1 MTDPFRDHLQS
12 ALASGYVI
20 DRELAG
26 GGMSRVFVARER
38 ALDREVVVK
47 VLPPD
52 LAAGVNRERFRREI
66 QLAAQLQHPHIVP
79 LLSAGESD
87 ELLYYTMPFIR
98 GESLKTAIETRGSLP
113 LRDVI
118 RILHDVVDALAY
130 AHEHGVIHRDIKPAN
145 VLMSGSHALITDFGV
160 AKALSA
166 ALPISGVTT
175 TGVAIGTPA
184 YMAPEQLAGDPSA
197 DHRVDLYAVGL
208 LAYELLSGSSPFA
221 GGSPQA
227 TMAAQLTRTPEPI
240 ETARP
245 DVPPELSRIIQR
257 CLAKFPSD
265 RPATARE
272 LLTELDALAS
282 GASVYVGALPPA
294 RHTLPPR
301 RIVAVASVVLTI
313 AIISAL
319 ALSRG
324 RTGSA
329 PLPTPAAPA
338 APSVAAV
345 PTPAPAAAAAPNVL
359 THDDSLAIA
368 RAVERR
374 APSRGPSTDSLRQ
387 QMERALADSV
397 RAARSQLYA
406 AIMDSMRLALD
417 SLERGRVPRRIP
429 NEARVELGRVP
440 GVALQ
445 GRTLVNPAE
454 AARLSETMRIATAP
468 WTAFGDSADPGAV
481 RRLAVNTTFTNTTA
495 RPELAGAGRVA
506 ADSLRKL
513 LAARGSYEVV
523 SPDVQTGSSDPLSL
537 ARESHASVAVVGLV
551 RAHGDSSYLW
561 VYVTDLR
568 HGVQF
573 HAFASPHTPPGEAMR
588 GVDDLARRIGDWLDR
603 PPRP

>member
-20 DRELAG
+20 DRELTG

-98 GESLKTAIETRGSLP
+98 GESLKTAVETRGGLP
-113 LRDVI
+113 LRDVV

-175 TGVAIGTPA
+175 AGVAIGTPA

-208 LAYELLSGSSPFA
+208 LAYELLSGVSPFA

-240 ETARP
+240 ETTRP

-265 RPATARE
+265 RPATARD
-272 LLTELDALAS
+272 LLTDLDALRS
-282 GASVYVGALPPA
+282 GASIYTGPLPPSRRA
-294 RHTLPPR
+294 RPSR
-301 RIVAVASVVLTI
+301 RIVAAASVVLTI
-313 AIISAL
+313 AIVSAL
-319 ALSRG
+319 AVSRG
-324 RTGSA
+324 RSGG
-329 PLPTPAAPA
+329 APA
-338 APSVAAV
+338 TP
-345 PTPAPAAAAAPNVL
+345 PAPAAAALPAPAVPASPTPNAL
-359 THDDSLAIA
+359 TRDDSLAIA

-374 APSRGPSTDSLRQ
+374 APARGPSADSLRQ
-387 QMERALADSV
+387 QMERSLADSV
-397 RAARSQLYA
+397 RAARAQLYA
-406 AIMDSMRLALD
+406 TVMDSMRLALD
-417 SLERGRVPRRIP
+417 SLERSHVPRRLP
-429 NEARVELGRVP
+429 NEPRVELGRLP
-440 GVALQ
+440 GISMQ
-445 GRTLVNPAE
+445 GRPTMNPAE
-454 AARLSETMRIATAP
+454 AARVSEAMRLATTP
-468 WTAFGDSADPGAV
+468 WMAFGDSADPAAT
-481 RRLAVNTTFTNTTA
+481 RRLALATAFTNTTPRA
-495 RPELAGAGRVA
+495 ELGAVGRAA
-506 ADSLRKL
+506 ADSLGKL
-513 LAARGSYEVV
+513 LRAHGGYEVV
-523 SPDVQTGSSDPLSL
+523 SPDEQSGSNDPLAL
-537 ARESHASVAVVGLV
+537 ARGSHASVSVVGLV

-561 VYVTDLR
+561 LYVTDMR

-573 HAFASPHTPPGEAMR
+573 HPFATPHAPPGEPLR
-588 GVDDLARRIGDWLDR
+588 GLDDLARRITEWLDR
-603 PPRP
+603 PTRR